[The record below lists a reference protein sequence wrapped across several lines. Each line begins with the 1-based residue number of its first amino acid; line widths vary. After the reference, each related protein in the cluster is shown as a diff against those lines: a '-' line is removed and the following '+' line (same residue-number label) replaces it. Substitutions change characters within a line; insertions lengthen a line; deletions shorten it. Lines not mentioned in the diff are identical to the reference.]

1 VLFDLGSTEG
11 IIFALECDRGMFSY
25 ASALLGRFEFHMGN
39 RMIELE
45 VSEFIEDGASPQV
58 LHSLLQR
65 CMDDGGAKAMR
76 QVSRLFEDDYGGMTY
91 KWELKEPAGFALL
104 YWRQAGL
111 EQLARSVAH
120 SPRSSN
126 SNIAFDILSSAA
138 SGEFST
144 LLSGHYW
151 GGLKKRVTNEG
162 GLSAEMQHY
171 ARRTLVELVL
181 AAKNEDDLILSLASV
196 FQRNYAKM
204 GGANAAKNL
213 VQAVASRWFAIGDRT
228 LQAYQELIEAFA
240 DDEPSFQKFF
250 EANPQFLDPMAVE
263 AWPEPNLFGSRKP
276 DFVVKRSDGSYLI
289 VEIECPS
296 KVIMTKAGQ
305 PSADVTHAEHQATD
319 YRKYMLG
326 HITNVKDVFPG
337 FSEPDCLVVVGLEGA
352 LTKNQKSALASLND
366 ARHRLKVVGFDW
378 ILDRAKKIS
387 ENVAEHGVVVSVTR
401 MI

>member
-1 VLFDLGSTEG
+1 MLFDLASTKG
-11 IIFALECDRGMFSY
+11 IIFALERDRGMFSY
-25 ASALLGRFEFHMGN
+25 VTALLGRFEFNMVK
-39 RMIELE
+39 RMLELE
-45 VSEFIEDGASPQV
+45 VSEFLENGASPQI
-58 LHSLLQR
+58 LNSLLQR
-65 CMDDGGAKAMR
+65 CMDDGGAKAMSY
-76 QVSRLFEDDYGGMTY
+76 VSRLFEDDYGGMTY

-104 YWRQAGL
+104 YWQQAGL
-111 EQLARSVAH
+111 EQLAQSVAH

-144 LLSGHYW
+144 LLSYPYW
-151 GGLKKRVTNEG
+151 GDLKERVTNAG

-181 AAKNEDDLILSLASV
+181 AARDEDDLILALAIV
-196 FQRNYAKM
+196 FQRHHAKM
-204 GGANAAKNL
+204 DGANAAKNM
-213 VQAVASRWFAIGDRT
+213 VQAVASRWFAISDRT
-228 LQAYQELIEAFA
+228 LRAYQELIEAFS
-240 DDEPSFQKFF
+240 DEPSFQKFF

-263 AWPEPNLFGSRKP
+263 VWPEPSLFGSRKP
-276 DFVVKRSDGSYLI
+276 DFIVKRSDGSYLV

-296 KVIMTKAGQ
+296 KIMITKAGH

-319 YRKYMLG
+319 YRKYMMG

-337 FSEPDCLVVVGLEGA
+337 FTEPDCLVVVGLEGP
-352 LTKNQKSALASLND
+352 LTRDQKAALASLND

-378 ILDRAKKIS
+378 LLDRAKKIS

>member
-1 VLFDLGSTEG
+1 MASTEG
-11 IIFALECDRGMFSY
+11 IIFALERDRGMFSY
-25 ASALLGRFEFHMGN
+25 VTALWPRFEFHMDN
-39 RMIELE
+39 RMLELQ
-45 VSEFIEDGASPQV
+45 VSEFIENGASPQV
-58 LHSLLQR
+58 LNSLLQR
-65 CMDDGGAKAMR
+65 CMDDGGAKAMSY
-76 QVSRLFEDDYGGMTY
+76 VSRLFEDDYDGMTY

-104 YWRQAGL
+104 YWQQAGL

-144 LLSGHYW
+144 MLSDHWW
-151 GGLKKRVTNEG
+151 GDLKKRVTNAG
-162 GLSAEMQHY
+162 GLSAEIQHY

-181 AAKNEDDLILSLASV
+181 AAKDEDDLMLSLASV
-196 FQRNYAKM
+196 FQRHYAKM
-204 GGANAAKNL
+204 NGANAAKNL

-228 LQAYQELIEAFA
+228 LQAYQELIEAFS

-250 EANPQFLDPMAVE
+250 EANPQLLDPMAVE
-263 AWPEPNLFGSRKP
+263 VWPEPNLFGSRKP
-276 DFVVKRSDGSYLI
+276 DFVVKRSDGSYLV

-296 KVIMTKAGQ
+296 KVMITKAGH

-326 HITNVKDVFPG
+326 HIANVKDVFPG
-337 FSEPDCLVVVGLEGA
+337 FSEPDCLVVVGLEGV
-352 LTKNQKSALASLND
+352 LTKDQKAALASLND

-401 MI
+401 MN

>member
-1 VLFDLGSTEG
+1 
-11 IIFALECDRGMFSY
+11 MFSY